1 MNGMVGAHG
10 ALTGAVRAV
19 RDVLFSRGCAGCGA
33 PDEVLCGTCM
43 RGLVQPVCFDL
54 PATVCGIGMACGSY
68 HGPLRRA
75 VLAWKDHGDAEC
87 DGPFSDAM
95 VALLQAEPL
104 RSTLDQVGA
113 VAVVPAPSSWRSIC
127 TRGRSQLDPIAGALA
142 ERLCAWGVEAR
153 VQRALEVRHIRTK
166 SVQTASARGRRERV
180 TGHIRCR
187 NGVRLP
193 AGMPVIVIDDIVTSG
208 ATMREC
214 IDVLRAQGNPVL
226 AALALAHTPPRAP
239 ERS

>member
-1 MNGMVGAHG
+1 MHA
-10 ALTGAVRAV
+10 
-19 RDVLFSRGCAGCGA
+19 
-33 PDEVLCGTCM
+33 
-43 RGLVQPVCFDL
+43 
-54 PATVCGIGMACGSY
+54 
-68 HGPLRRA
+68 
-75 VLAWKDHGDAEC
+75 
-87 DGPFSDAM
+87 
-95 VALLQAEPL
+95 
-104 RSTLDQVGA
+104 
-113 VAVVPAPSSWRSIC
+113 
-127 TRGRSQLDPIAGALA
+127 GRSQLDPIAGALA
-142 ERLCAWGVEAR
+142 ERLCAWGVEAH
-153 VQRALEVRHIRTK
+153 VHRALEVRHIRTK

-239 ERS
+239 EQS

>member
-1 MNGMVGAHG
+1 MNAMAGAAG

-33 PDEVLCGTCM
+33 PDEVICGACM
-43 RGLVQPVCFDL
+43 RSLEQPVRFDL
-54 PATVCGIGMACGSY
+54 PSTVCGAGMACGSY
-68 HGPLRRA
+68 RGPLRRA

-87 DGPFSDAM
+87 DGLFGAAM
-95 VALLQAEPL
+95 AALLNAEPL
-104 RSTLDQVGA
+104 RSTLRQVGA
-113 VAVVPAPSSWRSIC
+113 VAIVPAPSSWRSIC
-127 TRGRSQLDPIAGALA
+127 TRGRSQLDPIAGVLS
-142 ERLCAWGVEAR
+142 ERLCAWGVDAH
-153 VQRALEVRHIRTK
+153 VHRALEVRHVRTK
-166 SVQTASARGRRERV
+166 AVQTASARGRRERV
-180 TGHIRCR
+180 TGHILRR

-239 ERS
+239 DRS